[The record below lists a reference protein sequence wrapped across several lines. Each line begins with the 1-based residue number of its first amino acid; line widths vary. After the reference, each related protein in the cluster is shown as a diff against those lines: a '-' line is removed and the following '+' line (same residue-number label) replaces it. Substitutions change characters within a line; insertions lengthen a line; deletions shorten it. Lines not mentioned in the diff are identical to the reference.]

1 MHREIDIKSREQAIN
16 ICKLAG
22 KASYEVWLSAGS
34 VLVNAGSMLS
44 MLTMVGKT
52 VSVVAEDEGNA
63 LHFTQLV
70 HEMA

>member
-1 MHREIDIKSREQAIN
+1 MNREIDIKDREQAIN
-16 ICKLAG
+16 ICRLAT
-22 KASYEVWLSAGS
+22 KTPYEVWLRAGT

-52 VSVVAEDEGNA
+52 VSVVTKNDNDADR
-63 LHFTQLV
+63 FTQLI